1 MSYLITSNVPSDDV
15 QQKDGINKPFA
26 YFNNLQNTHVIPPN
40 SEIAVESCK
49 IVKDGR
55 ISVNRQN
62 NVYYFYYGEKLSAT
76 KPIEDTL
83 YHPIRS
89 AIYANNQVGNS
100 AQVNVDEFA
109 SMLDDSL
116 RRSLYHPNLQPSS
129 LNSTSSVCS
138 VKRDINNLDFEG
150 FEISIT
156 SSASTDN
163 ASHINKTWIPATFNQ
178 SNIAIPNGSGVENT
192 VALGVDPLH
201 CIGTQYP
208 LSLAGGSCE
217 FNLTNLTTLNTD
229 FEWIV
234 GLSRCTRN
242 KTQSGGNSPVLES
255 PEYFEYNNGGGIGGG
270 GEEFYDYMVTCE
282 QNSSTGEFELKIYQS
297 IYNSATDELEMHEF
311 DYRQSREYK
320 GKYVTTTG
328 TNASDIESIRFT
340 ATGEQ
345 MKIEFYDG
353 KLTQYEDIVTGTNA
367 SSVLNLKPINQNC
380 WLMFPKMRIPQ
391 GDNIYLEEYNGVP
404 IDNFVYGGVT
414 SNDSSVP
421 MNKKQSNQDWWAT
434 MTNINRQ
441 NYCKDV
447 DSRYMVDLI
456 QYGGATSRAYTQKGL
471 TVSGDPNLNSVFI
484 LQQSDLYN
492 PSYFA
497 SAGRILGFPNRPILD
512 APTSSTG
519 TTVTFVSDTVPKF
532 VPAGS
537 VFIRLKNLTFSSQN
551 FAKGSQS
558 KILYHL
564 PQFDNT
570 GSDFGALFFQPSERM
585 YLKLNNPN
593 EIFLNDIDVE
603 FVYSD
608 EKLCTSLVGKTIVCF
623 HIRKSK
629 DELK

>member
-1 MSYLITSNVPSDDV
+1 MSYLITSNVPSDFVDI
-15 QQKDGINKPFA
+15 KDGINKPFA

-62 NVYYFYYGEKLSAT
+62 NIFYFYYGEKLSST

-83 YHPIRS
+83 YHPIR
-89 AIYANNQVGNS
+89 APIYSNDQDGNS
-100 AQVNVDEFA
+100 APVNVDEFA
-109 SMLDDSL
+109 GMLQDTL
-116 RRSLYHPNLQPSS
+116 RRNVYHPNLQLSS
-129 LNSTSSVCS
+129 LNTESAKAISKRNSS
-138 VKRDINNLDFEG
+138 DLDFEG
-150 FEISIT
+150 FQMSIK

-163 ASHINKTWIPATFNQ
+163 ASHINQTWIPATFNQ
-178 SNIAIPNGSGVENT
+178 RNVVIPNGSGVENT

-217 FNLTNLTTLNTD
+217 FNLTNLATLNAD
-229 FEWIV
+229 FEWMV
-234 GLSRCTRN
+234 GLSRCTRT
-242 KTQSGGNSPVLES
+242 KTQSGGNAPVLES
-255 PEYFEYNNGGGIGGG
+255 PEYFEYNNGGIVGGG

-282 QNSSTGEFELKIYQS
+282 QGASDFEIKIYQS

-471 TVSGDPNLNSVFI
+471 TVSGDPDLDSVFI
-484 LQQSDLYN
+484 VEQSNLYN
-492 PSYFA
+492 PSRGA
-497 SAGRILGFPNRPILD
+497 CAGRILGFPNRPVID
-512 APTSSTG
+512 TPTYISG
-519 TTVTFVSDTVPKF
+519 TTVFFVSDTVPKF

-537 VFIRLKNLTFSSQN
+537 IFVRLKNFTFTSQN

-558 KILYHL
+558 KILFHL

-570 GSDFGALFFQPSERM
+570 GSEFGPMFIQPPERM

>member
-1 MSYLITSNVPSDDV
+1 MSYLITSNVPSDFV
-15 QQKDGINKPFA
+15 EIKDGINKPFA
-26 YFNNLQNTHVIPPN
+26 YFNNLQNTHIIPAN

-62 NVYYFYYGEKLSAT
+62 NVFYFYYGEVLSAT
-76 KPIEDTL
+76 KPITDSL
-83 YHPIRS
+83 YHPIR
-89 AIYANNQVGNS
+89 APIYADGQTSNS

-109 SMLDDSL
+109 GMLQDTL
-116 RRSLYHPNLQPSS
+116 RRNVYHPNLQLSS
-129 LNSTSSVCS
+129 LNTESAKAIA
-138 VKRDINNLDFEG
+138 KRNASDLDFEG
-150 FEISIT
+150 FQMSIK

-178 SNIAIPNGSGVENT
+178 RAVDIPNGVGVENT
-192 VALGVDPLH
+192 FVDRLH

-217 FNLTNLTTLNTD
+217 FDLTQLATLNLD
-229 FEWIV
+229 FEWMV
-234 GLSRCTRN
+234 GLSRCTRTG
-242 KTQSGGNSPVLES
+242 TQSGGNAPVLES
-255 PEYFEYNNGGGIGGG
+255 PEYFEDNAGGIAGGG
-270 GEEFYDYMVTCE
+270 GDNFYDYMVTCE
-282 QNSSTGEFELKIYQS
+282 QGASDFELKIYQA
-297 IYNSATDELEMHEF
+297 IYNPATDEQEMTEF

-328 TNASDIESIRFT
+328 TNASDIEKIRFT

-353 KLTQYEDIVTGTNA
+353 KLTQYEDIVTGINA
-367 SSVLNLKPINQNC
+367 SSVLNLKPINQCC
-380 WLMFPKMRIPQ
+380 WLMFPKMRIPRN
-391 GDNIYLEEYNGVP
+391 DEISLSYYAGVP

-414 SNDSSVP
+414 SSDGSIP
-421 MNKKQSNQDWWAT
+421 MSYKQSNQDWWAT
-434 MTNINRQ
+434 MTNLSTQ
-441 NYCKDV
+441 NYCYDV
-447 DSRYMVDLI
+447 DSRYMVSST
-456 QYGGATSRAYTQKGL
+456 QYTGATSRAYTQKGL
-471 TVSGDPNLNSVFI
+471 TVSNDPDLNSVFI
-484 LQQSDLYN
+484 VEQSNLYN
-492 PSYFA
+492 PSRGA
-497 SAGRILGFPNRPILD
+497 CAGRILGFPNRPVID
-512 APTSSTG
+512 TPTSISG
-519 TTVTFVSDTVPKF
+519 TTAFFVSDTIPKF

-537 VFIRLKNLTFSSQN
+537 IFIRLKNFTFTSQN

-558 KILYHL
+558 KILFHL

-570 GSDFGALFFQPSERM
+570 GSEFGPMFIQPPERM

-593 EIFLNDIDVE
+593 EIYLNDIDVE

-629 DELK
+629 EELK

>member
-15 QQKDGINKPFA
+15 LQKDGINKPFA
-26 YFNNLQNTHVIPPN
+26 YFNNLQNTHIIPAN

-62 NVYYFYYGEKLSAT
+62 NVFYFYYGEKLSAT
-76 KPIEDTL
+76 KPIEDSL
-83 YHPIRS
+83 YHPIRAS
-89 AIYANNQVGNS
+89 IYANGQTDNS

-109 SMLDDSL
+109 EMLDDTV

-129 LNSTSSVCS
+129 LNATSSVCS
-138 VKRDINNLDFEG
+138 VKRDTNNLDFEG

-156 SSASTDN
+156 SSSSGDN

-178 SNIAIPNGSGVENT
+178 RAVNIPDGVGVENT
-192 VALGVDPLH
+192 FGVDPVH
-201 CIGTQYP
+201 CIGTEYP

-217 FNLTNLTTLNTD
+217 FDLTNLTTLNAD
-229 FEWIV
+229 FEWMV
-234 GLSRCTRN
+234 GLSRCTR
-242 KTQSGGNSPVLES
+242 TGTESGGNAPVLES
-255 PEYFEYNNGGGIGGG
+255 PEYFEYNNGGMVGGG
-270 GEEFYDYMVTCE
+270 GEDFYDYMVTCE
-282 QNSSTGEFELKIYQS
+282 QGASDFELKIFQA
-297 IYNSATDELEMHEF
+297 IYNPATDEQEMTEF
-311 DYRQSREYK
+311 DYRQSREYDK
-320 GKYVTTTG
+320 GNYVTTSG
-328 TNASDIESIRFT
+328 TNASDIERIRFT

-345 MKIEFYDG
+345 MKIEFYDAT
-353 KLTQYEDIVTGTNA
+353 LTQYEDIVLGTNA

-380 WLMFPKMRIPQ
+380 WLMFPKMRIPS
-391 GDNIYLEEYNGVP
+391 DDEISLRNYNGVP

-414 SNDSSVP
+414 SSDTDVP
-421 MNKKQSNQDWWAT
+421 MQDKQANQDWWAT

-441 NYCKDV
+441 NYCYDV
-447 DSRYMVDLI
+447 DSRYMVSLL
-456 QYGGATSRAYTQKGL
+456 QYDGATARAYTQKGL
-471 TVSGDPNLNSVFI
+471 TVSGDPDLNSVFI
-484 LQQSDLYN
+484 MQQSDLYN
-492 PSYFA
+492 PSFFA
-497 SAGRILGFPNRPILD
+497 SAGRILGFPNRPIVD

-537 VFIRLKNLTFSSQN
+537 IFIRLKNLTFNSQN

-558 KILYHL
+558 KILFHL

-570 GSDFGALFFQPSERM
+570 GSEFGAMFIQPPERM

-593 EIFLNDIDVE
+593 EIYLNDIDVE

-629 DELK
+629 DEIKMK